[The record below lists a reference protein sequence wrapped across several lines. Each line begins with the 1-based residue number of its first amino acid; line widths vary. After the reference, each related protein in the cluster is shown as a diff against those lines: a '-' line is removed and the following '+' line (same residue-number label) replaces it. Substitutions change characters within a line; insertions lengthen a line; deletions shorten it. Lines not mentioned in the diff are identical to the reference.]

1 MQQPCRPW
9 SSLGEAARKSI
20 ILSTKSFEGSLLLPD
35 KPNTWIAKP
44 SNKPLL
50 MAKKIMS
57 CVTFSPADRAG
68 KVRRE
73 NEMLKGLKKLHE
85 ERQPLNAGLKSRI

>member
-1 MQQPCRPW
+1 MQQPCRHW

-20 ILSTKSFEGSLLLPD
+20 SPSTKSFEGSLLLPY

-50 MAKKIMS
+50 MAKKMMS
-57 CVTFSPADRAG
+57 CVIFSPADRAG

-85 ERQPLNAGLKSRI
+85 ER